1 MLKIFNIRIT
11 IITNFF
17 YIVNI
22 FLLKF
27 FSLIFQ
33 AKEGVKMIDLN
44 RIDEVCH
51 EKKWSRRKLER
62 EAGLSVGSISKWMKV
77 TPSASNLKKVADAL
91 GVSTTFLT
99 GDSEYRSE
107 KDAII
112 AKWTAE
118 QSAGL
123 QDEVRRIEAGI
134 RIPVLGEVPC
144 GIPIEAIEM
153 VDAYDWEEI
162 PETLARTG
170 TFFGLIVKGDSMSPR
185 IQPNDVLIVRQQPD
199 AESGDVVIA
208 KINGHDACC
217 KKLLKQKSGIVL
229 QSFNP
234 NYEPMYFSTED
245 IKQTPITIIGKVIE
259 NRQKF

>member
-1 MLKIFNIRIT
+1 
-11 IITNFF
+11 
-17 YIVNI
+17 
-22 FLLKF
+22 
-27 FSLIFQ
+27 
-33 AKEGVKMIDLN
+33 MIDLD
-44 RIDEVCH
+44 RIDAVCR
-51 EKKWSRRKLER
+51 EKNWSRRKLER
-62 EAGLSVGSISKWMKV
+62 EAGLGVGSISKWTKV
-77 TPSASNLKKVADAL
+77 VPSTSNLKKVADAL

-99 GDSEYRSE
+99 GDSDYRSE
-107 KDAII
+107 KDAVI
-112 AKWTAE
+112 AKWTAD
-118 QSAGL
+118 QPAGL

-153 VDAYDWEEI
+153 IDAYDWEEI

-170 TFFGLIVKGDSMSPR
+170 KFFALRVKGNSMSPR
-185 IQPNDVLIVRQQPD
+185 IQPNDVLIVRYQPD

-208 KINGHDACC
+208 KINGHEACC

-234 NYEPMYFSTED
+234 NFEPMYFSTED
-245 IKQTPITIIGKVIE
+245 IKKTPITIIGKVIE